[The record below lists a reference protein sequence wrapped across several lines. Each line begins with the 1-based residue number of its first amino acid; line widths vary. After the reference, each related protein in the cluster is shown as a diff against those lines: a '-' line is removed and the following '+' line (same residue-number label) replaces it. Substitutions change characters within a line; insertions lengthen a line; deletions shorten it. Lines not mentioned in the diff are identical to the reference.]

1 MGALEQRV
9 EARARRE
16 HIQRLKM
23 KAKDRRQEAYKAKME
38 SAKLLNEGVPSKDA
52 RKADMKASL
61 ALDRSRAA
69 DEAVKAA
76 LGESAQPFHPKKMD
90 VRKDVRELTKAKKK
104 PKKLKKPKYTG
115 ISKGVAEKL
124 ATKNAKR
131 AEKRLSY
138 SLLTCNGLGKAAVA
152 AKVALAY
159 EKTADNIPDHKLK
172 RAKAR
177 VKRAKAAADQAMRT
191 AIKKGRHGDYMKLR
205 RTMNESEDAE
215 TKMQALEFKRR
226 MRLKAKKELSVDPS
240 LMVAKQLERRASK
253 KYYKNVK
260 RAENAYA
267 HAASRRSKVLMGH
280 AAMLGASEK

>member
-1 MGALEQRV
+1 
-9 EARARRE
+9 
-16 HIQRLKM
+16 
-23 KAKDRRQEAYKAKME
+23 
-38 SAKLLNEGVPSKDA
+38 
-52 RKADMKASL
+52 MKASL

-90 VRKDVRELTKAKKK
+90 VRKDVRELTKQAKKK

-115 ISKGVAEKL
+115 ISKARAEKL

-138 SLLTCNGLGKAAVA
+138 SLLTGNGLGKAAVA

-215 TKMQALEFKRR
+215 TKM
-226 MRLKAKKELSVDPS
+226 
-240 LMVAKQLERRASK
+240 
-253 KYYKNVK
+253 
-260 RAENAYA
+260 
-267 HAASRRSKVLMGH
+267 
-280 AAMLGASEK
+280 